1 MTLRIKILLG
11 YGVAFALMGLVVAWG
26 VINLISLGKASN
38 AILDE
43 NYRSILAAHHML
55 NALERQDSA
64 ILLTFLGDS
73 KMGIAQFRQNDA
85 NFLEWLT
92 RAKGNITIQGE
103 SELVY
108 SIDTNYQSYR
118 QLYSKM
124 TEFREIDTSSLPES
138 LKIYKDSVYPLFIQI
153 RDKCT
158 QLLNLNE
165 HTMYD
170 ASTKAEKVAAYAI
183 WSTLFVAVSSFIIA
197 LSFSLFISERIT
209 NPVKKLIDASRQLSS
224 GNYEVQLPVNTHDEI
239 GTLADEFNQMASQLK
254 DYNEMTINKEVERM
268 KGEFIMALSH
278 ELRTPLT
285 SMGMSI
291 ELLMEHAID
300 SLAEKDQELLKVT
313 QEEIDR
319 MKILV
324 NDLLEL
330 SKSESGNIKMEFES
344 VPVNTLFEHVQSI
357 FKGQS
362 QMKHV
367 TLAVSSKLPIN
378 SDDALLPNVR
388 ADANK
393 ITWVLSNLISNALR
407 YVQEGGMIELMAT
420 KMGRNIHISVH
431 DNGPGIPHEYQ
442 KKIFQKF
449 IQVKGRSPGGS
460 GLGLAICKEIV
471 RAHGGNIWVES
482 EPGKGSTFTLTL
494 AMYN

>member
-1 MTLRIKILLG
+1 MTLRKKILLG
-11 YGVAFALMGLVVAWG
+11 YGVAFALMGFVVAWG

-43 NYRSILAAHHML
+43 NYRSILAAHNML

-64 ILLTFLGDS
+64 ILLIFLGDS

-92 RAKGNITIQGE
+92 RAKSNITIQGE

-108 SIDTNYQSYR
+108 SIETTYQSYR
-118 QLYSKM
+118 QLYSKI
-124 TEFREIDTSSLPES
+124 TEFNEIAPSSLPEA
-138 LKIYKDSVYPLFIQI
+138 LKSYKNLVYPLFIQI

-165 HTMYD
+165 NTMYD
-170 ASTKAEKVAAYAI
+170 ASVKAKEVADHAI
-183 WSTLFVAVSSFIIA
+183 WSTLFVAITSLITA

-224 GNYEVQLPVNTHDEI
+224 GNYEVQLPVKTHDEI

-254 DYNEMTINKEVERM
+254 YYQKMSINKEVERM
-268 KGEFIMALSH
+268 KNEFIMALSH

-291 ELLMEHAID
+291 DLLMEHAVD
-300 SLAEKDQELLKVT
+300 SLEKKDQELLRVT
-313 QEEIDR
+313 YDKIHR
-319 MKILV
+319 MKTLV

-330 SKSESGNIKMEFES
+330 SKSDNGKISLEFES
-344 VPVNTLFEHVQSI
+344 VPIKTLFEHVLNI

-362 QMKHV
+362 EIKHV
-367 TLAVSSKLPIN
+367 AITVSPELSKE
-378 SDDALLPNVR
+378 DAILPNVR

-407 YVQEGGMIELMAT
+407 YVGEGGFIELTAINR
-420 KMGRNIHISVH
+420 GDGNIHISVR
-431 DNGPGIPHEYQ
+431 DNGPGIPKEYQ
-442 KKIFQKF
+442 TKIFEKF
-449 IQVKGRSPGGS
+449 IQVKGQSAGGS
-460 GLGLAICKEIV
+460 GLGLAICKEII

-482 EPGKGSTFTLTL
+482 ELGKGSIFTFTLSI
-494 AMYN
+494 YN